1 MSRLAVALC
10 AAAVAALAA
19 EAAPARFMVVAPSHV
34 RAGERAGIA
43 VAPAL
48 GTLGAVEAVETRILL
63 RLYTDA
69 DDGEGDDAPTPSATW
84 EVTWGG
90 GSAPDLRSL
99 EFPANLPAGN
109 FELIAT
115 APGADDVHATITV
128 LEPASPIVLIEID
141 KPVYKPGQSVRI
153 RALAMDAALVPV
165 GAGEEIHVTVSN
177 PDGVT
182 IARWVR
188 NADLA
193 GAVEIVL
200 PTAAEP
206 ALGIYTVDVE
216 VRVDRGRARRLG
228 YGCACASLT
237 LQARVAP
244 AITRA
249 HIGSR
254 VRFVGVSQI
263 LCGRVRAAQI

>member
-10 AAAVAALAA
+10 AAALAALAA

-63 RLYTDA
+63 RLYTDT
-69 DDGEGDDAPTPSATW
+69 DDGEGDDAPTPSAAW
-84 EVTWGG
+84 EVTWVG

-177 PDGVT
+177 PDGVI

-206 ALGIYTVDVE
+206 ALGTYTVDVE